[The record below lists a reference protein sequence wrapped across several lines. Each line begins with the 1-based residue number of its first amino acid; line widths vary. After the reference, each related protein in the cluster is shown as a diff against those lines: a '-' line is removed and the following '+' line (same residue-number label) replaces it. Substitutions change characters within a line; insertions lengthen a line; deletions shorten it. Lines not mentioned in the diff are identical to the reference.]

1 MKAIVYNQEGRE
13 VGNTVLPKE
22 IFDVAMNSDLV
33 HQVVVAQS
41 ANRRKI
47 IANTKDRS
55 QVRGGGKKPW
65 KQKGTGRARHGSIRS
80 PLWKGGGVTF
90 GPTKERVFS
99 KIAPKKLRRK
109 ALFMVLSA
117 KAKNNLLFILDE
129 LTLPQPKTKMVE
141 KIMNKFPFKKD
152 SCLIAL
158 PSLDKNF
165 ILASRNLPRIITIQ
179 AKDLNCIDLLSS
191 KYLVVSKESVKVIKD
206 TIGK

>member
-1 MKAIVYNQEGRE
+1 MGQFV
-13 VGNTVLPKE
+13 
-22 IFDVAMNSDLV
+22 
-33 HQVVVAQS
+33 
-41 ANRRKI
+41 
-47 IANTKDRS
+47 
-55 QVRGGGKKPW
+55 
-65 KQKGTGRARHGSIRS
+65 
-80 PLWKGGGVTF
+80 
-90 GPTKERVFS
+90 
-99 KIAPKKLRRK
+99 
-109 ALFMVLSA
+109 A
-117 KAKNNLLFILDE
+117 KAENVSE
-129 LTLPQPKTKMVE
+129 AE